1 MRFPL
6 PEEILLLTLDDET
19 GRPVGRPGMA
29 AGLALAGAVLMEL
42 ALAGRIDTDRDR
54 LERVDPAPTGDA
66 VLDAAY
72 AAIAEAPDSRGAILV
87 LARQEAAMRGALLAR
102 LVAAGV
108 LREEA
113 GRVLWVIATRRYPK
127 RPDGTEAEE
136 VRARLRRVLLG
147 NEIPD
152 PRDALLIGL
161 ARAAGLL
168 PLLLGPEELPLAR
181 ERIVLV
187 AGLEALSRSLA
198 TAVADVHVGRLRG

>member
-1 MRFPL
+1 
-6 PEEILLLTLDDET
+6 
-19 GRPVGRPGMA
+19 
-29 AGLALAGAVLMEL
+29 
-42 ALAGRIDTDRDR
+42 
-54 LERVDPAPTGDA
+54 
-66 VLDAAY
+66 
-72 AAIAEAPDSRGAILV
+72 
-87 LARQEAAMRGALLAR
+87 
-102 LVAAGV
+102 
-108 LREEA
+108 
-113 GRVLWVIATRRYPK
+113 
-127 RPDGTEAEE
+127 
-136 VRARLRRVLLG
+136 VLLG